1 MNLLEKK
8 NDGTFVNLEDVTS
21 FTPNGGD
28 GRWGGFNYSL
38 SLAGLNL
45 TPGNYSLHGR
55 AYDKSGADSNKIEA
69 DFTLLDDT
77 QVTLVVSPSSVMEDG
92 SSNLVYTFTRTGVI
106 SNALTVN
113 YKVGGSATIGTDY
126 TGISTA
132 GTTKTVTFAAN
143 SSTATVTV
151 DPTADT
157 TVENNETVSLTL
169 VSGTGYTIG
178 TASAVTGTITND
190 DTQVTLVVSPSSVME
205 DGSSNLVYTFTRT
218 GVISNA
224 LTVNYKVGGSAT
236 IGTDYTGISTAG
248 TTKTVT
254 FAANSS
260 TATVTVDP
268 TADTTVEENETVIL
282 TLAAGSGYTI
292 GTTTAVT
299 GTITNDS
306 NSMEETI
313 NKISQPIFTAL
324 TKLFNTPQ
332 DVPDWFKK
340 FQESK
345 FLGLN
350 GYLSVTVDAEKFQ
363 KKGCTTQD
371 SYSFAILKFIGSEV
385 TSKGAMTYLTYVLK
399 AGTLIR
405 LTNPVGWALLVVE
418 LGLNYVVGEILDE
431 ISDKISDRVCRYDGN
446 DIINGGTGNDYLLGH
461 KGDDIIDGG
470 AGNDSLY
477 GHDGNDII
485 NGGTGDD
492 YLYGHDGNDIL
503 DGGTGNDIINGEIGQ
518 DTLTGGAGNDVFVF
532 QFGQSGVSGADRISD
547 FAIGSDKIDLLLSLS
562 GAGVS
567 APAGFT
573 RAANST
579 ASSLANMVNN
589 VFTDANGFLIG
600 NQALGINSAA
610 LVGVTTLGIAGT
622 YLVIN
627 DGVAGFQSGNDLL
640 VNITGYSGALP
651 SFGTIPVTSFFV

>member
-1 MNLLEKK
+1 
-8 NDGTFVNLEDVTS
+8 
-21 FTPNGGD
+21 
-28 GRWGGFNYSL
+28 
-38 SLAGLNL
+38 
-45 TPGNYSLHGR
+45 
-55 AYDKSGADSNKIEA
+55 
-69 DFTLLDDT
+69 
-77 QVTLVVSPSSVMEDG
+77 
-92 SSNLVYTFTRTGVI
+92 YTFTRTGVI

-143 SSTATVTV
+143 SSTATVT
-151 DPTADT
+151 
-157 TVENNETVSLTL
+157 
-169 VSGTGYTIG
+169 I
-178 TASAVTGTITND
+178 
-190 DTQVTLVVSPSSVME
+190 
-205 DGSSNLVYTFTRT
+205 
-218 GVISNA
+218 
-224 LTVNYKVGGSAT
+224 
-236 IGTDYTGISTAG
+236 
-248 TTKTVT
+248 
-254 FAANSS
+254 
-260 TATVTVDP
+260 DP

-292 GTTTAVT
+292 WTTTAVT

-431 ISDKISDRVCRYDGN
+431 ISDKISDKISDRVCRYDGN

-477 GHDGNDII
+477 GHDGNDINDGNDII